1 MDEAEGPTASVIER
15 AIEWLVFAFLRLINP
30 LMKRALASPFHVVFS
45 HWFLLLS
52 FTGRKSGRPISTPVS
67 YVGKG
72 ETLTLTTKNPWW
84 RNLEAAGAVETT
96 VRGRRAQRSVEVV
109 RGEDAVVEALA
120 DAPGWFL
127 FLAALG
133 DGRAGRPNAEDFRR
147 SAREGR
153 VVLHLG
159 TAGGREAT
167 REPRVTGTRGSP
179 SES

>member
-15 AIEWLVFAFLRLINP
+15 AIERLVFAFLRLINP
-30 LMKRALASPFHVVFS
+30 LMKRALASPFHVMFS

-67 YVGKG
+67 YFGKG

-167 REPRVTGTRGSP
+167 REPRVKGTRGSP